1 MISRGSPMGMF
12 DSLKDKLNIFKKKA
26 AEEIEEE
33 EKEAAKKAQAAPGP
47 EKPAPKPVERPIP
60 KPTPTP
66 KPVAKP
72 PQPERPA
79 KVVKVQKVKVEDTR
93 ADSFTDGLF
102 GWRLNPAKIEEL
114 LADLEVI
121 LMESDVALPVVD
133 AIKEAVKEDLK
144 DKKIKFGA
152 NSGEVVEESLRLA
165 LKRVLKTEKRINLDE
180 YIETHEKPIS
190 IMFVGVNG
198 TGKTT
203 TIAKVAYRYLQ
214 KGKSVVIAAA
224 DTFRAGAIEQLEIH
238 AERLGVK
245 LIKHQAGSDPAAV
258 AYDAIEHA
266 KARKRDLVLIDTAGR
281 MQTNTNLMDEMK
293 KIKRV
298 VNPDLILF
306 IGDSLAGNDATEQA
320 REFEKAVRI
329 DGAILSKIDADA
341 KGGAAISVAK
351 AVGKPILFVGTG
363 QEYKDLEPFSSKWLV
378 ERLFGKAG
386 MEEKAE

>member
-1 MISRGSPMGMF
+1 MGMF
-12 DSLKDKLNIFKKKA
+12 DSLKEKLNIFKKKA

-33 EKEAAKKAQAAPGP
+33 EKEAAKKAQA
-47 EKPAPKPVERPIP
+47 EPKPQ
-60 KPTPTP
+60 
-66 KPVAKP
+66 KPVAKVEKP
-72 PQPERPA
+72 TIAPKPSPEPITKGVQRPVKPEKPVEVK
-79 KVVKVQKVKVEDTR
+79 KVTKVKVEDSRT
-93 ADSFTDGLF
+93 DSFTDGLF
-102 GWRLNPAKIEEL
+102 GWKLKPEKIEEL
-114 LADLEVI
+114 LGDLEVI
-121 LMESDVALPVVD
+121 LLESDVALPVVD
-133 AIKEAVKEDLK
+133 AIKDAVKADLK

-152 NSGEVVEESLRLA
+152 DTGAVVDASLRLA
-165 LKRVLKTEKRINLDE
+165 VKRVLSTEKRINLDE
-180 YIETHEKPIS
+180 YIETHEKPVS

-203 TIAKVAYRYLQ
+203 TIAKVCYRYLQ

-266 KARKRDLVLIDTAGR
+266 RARHKDLVLIDTAGR

-298 VNPDLILF
+298 VNPNLIIF
-306 IGDSLAGNDATEQA
+306 IGDSLAGNDATNQA
-320 REFEKAVRI
+320 NEFEKAVRI

-341 KGGAAISVAK
+341 KGGAALSVAK
-351 AVGKPILFVGTG
+351 AVGKPILFVGVG
-363 QEYKDLEPFSSKWLV
+363 QEYKDLIPFSSTWLV
-378 ERLFGKAG
+378 ERLFGKV
-386 MEEKAE
+386 AENKE

>member
-1 MISRGSPMGMF
+1 MGMF

-33 EKEAAKKAQAAPGP
+33 EKEAAKKAQVAPGP
-47 EKPAPKPVERPIP
+47 EKPAPKPVEMPVP

-102 GWRLNPAKIEEL
+102 GWRLKPEKIEEL

-133 AIKEAVKEDLK
+133 AIKEAVKADLK

-180 YIETHEKPIS
+180 YVETHEKPIS

-224 DTFRAGAIEQLEIH
+224 DTFRAGAIEQLEVH

-378 ERLFGKAG
+378 ERLFGAATKD
-386 MEEKAE
+386 EKAK

>member
-1 MISRGSPMGMF
+1 MGMF

-33 EKEAAKKAQAAPGP
+33 EKEAAKKAQVAPGP
-47 EKPAPKPVERPIP
+47 EKPAPKPVEMPDP

-102 GWRLNPAKIEEL
+102 GWRLKPEKIEEL

-133 AIKEAVKEDLK
+133 AIKEAVKADLK

-180 YIETHEKPIS
+180 YVETHEKPIS

-224 DTFRAGAIEQLEIH
+224 DTFRAGAIEQLEVH

-378 ERLFGKAG
+378 ERLFGAATKD
-386 MEEKAE
+386 EKAK

>member
-1 MISRGSPMGMF
+1 MGMF
-12 DSLKDKLNIFKKKA
+12 DSLKEKLNIFKKKA

-33 EKEAAKKAQAAPGP
+33 EKEAAKKAQA
-47 EKPAPKPVERPIP
+47 EPKPQ
-60 KPTPTP
+60 
-66 KPVAKP
+66 KPVAKVEKP
-72 PQPERPA
+72 TVAPKPSPEPITKGVQRPVKPDKPIEVK
-79 KVVKVQKVKVEDTR
+79 KVTKVKVEDSRT
-93 ADSFTDGLF
+93 DSFTDGLF
-102 GWRLNPAKIEEL
+102 GWKLKPEKIEEL
-114 LADLEVI
+114 LGDLEVI
-121 LMESDVALPVVD
+121 LLESDVALPVVD
-133 AIKEAVKEDLK
+133 AIKDAVKADLK

-152 NSGEVVEESLRLA
+152 DTGAVVDASLRLA
-165 LKRVLKTEKRINLDE
+165 VKRVLSTEKRINLDE
-180 YIETHEKPIS
+180 YIETHEKPVS

-203 TIAKVAYRYLQ
+203 TIAKVCYRYLQ

-266 KARKRDLVLIDTAGR
+266 RARHKDLVLIDTAGR

-298 VNPDLILF
+298 VNPNLIIF
-306 IGDSLAGNDATEQA
+306 IGDSLAGNDATNQA
-320 REFEKAVRI
+320 NEFEKAVRI

-341 KGGAAISVAK
+341 KGGAALSVAK
-351 AVGKPILFVGTG
+351 AVGKPILFVGVG
-363 QEYKDLEPFSSKWLV
+363 QEYKDLIPFSSTWLV
-378 ERLFGKAG
+378 ERLFGKLPPPSGSA
-386 MEEKAE
+386 

>member
-1 MISRGSPMGMF
+1 MF

-33 EKEAAKKAQAAPGP
+33 GKEAAQKAQAVPAP
-47 EKPAPKPVERPIP
+47 EKPAPKPVA
-60 KPTPTP
+60 KPFHPE
-66 KPVAKP
+66 KPV
-72 PQPERPA
+72 EVR
-79 KVVKVQKVKVEDTR
+79 KVQKLKVEDTR
-93 ADSFTDGLF
+93 SDSFTDGF
-102 GWRLNPAKIEEL
+102 IGWRLKPEKIEEL
-114 LADLEVI
+114 LADLEII
-121 LMESDVALPVVD
+121 LMESDVALSVVD

-144 DKKIKFGA
+144 DKKIKLGA

-224 DTFRAGAIEQLEIH
+224 DTFRAGAIEQLAIH

-258 AYDAIEHA
+258 AFDAMEHA

-298 VNPDLILF
+298 VKPNLIIF

-363 QEYKDLEPFSSKWLV
+363 QEHEDLVPFSSKWLV
-378 ERLFGKAG
+378 ERLFGKSG
-386 MEEKAE
+386 PEEGSE